1 MIVNI
6 HIQKTAGTSTVAMIK
21 SNLNLADNEIYHGP
35 SHLDPNYEEDKHE
48 ESLDQYRLLS
58 IHPIRSFRDKIYHP
72 VSVRQVKQ
80 FNPSYFTFLRDPY
93 KRMISHC
100 NQINTKTDEFHK
112 FYLAQ
117 DFQYYSLHKFFNE
130 PNDLIQTLEDYNV
143 FVGIFEI
150 YDRDILALGRHLGIN
165 QVTVS
170 TRKYKSTTAKFD
182 YTKCITVEEFKE
194 RNSKDYM
201 LYEHFIK
208 KK

>member
-1 MIVNI
+1 MIMHI
-6 HIQKTAGTSTVAMIK
+6 HIQKTAGTSTGAMIR
-21 SNLNLADNEIYHGP
+21 SNLNIADNEVYHGP
-35 SHLDPNYEEDKHE
+35 FRWEPNEEDKHE
-48 ESLDQYRLLS
+48 SLAQYRMLD
-58 IHPIRSFRDKIYHP
+58 IHPIKSVRDKIYHP
-72 VSVRQVKQ
+72 VSVGQVKQ

-100 NQINTKTDEFHK
+100 NQINTGTDEFHK

-117 DFQYYSLHKFFNE
+117 DFQYNSLHKFFDE

-165 QVTVS
+165 QVNIGTH
-170 TRKYKSTTAKFD
+170 KFKATTAKFD
-182 YTKCITVEEFKE
+182 YTKCITVEEFKK

-201 LYEHFIK
+201 LYEYFIK